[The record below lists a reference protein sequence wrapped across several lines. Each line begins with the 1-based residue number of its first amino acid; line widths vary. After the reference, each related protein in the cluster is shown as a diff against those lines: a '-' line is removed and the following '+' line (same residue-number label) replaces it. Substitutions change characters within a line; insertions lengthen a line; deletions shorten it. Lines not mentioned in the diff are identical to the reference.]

1 VILPDPTNSAPW
13 SRASVSQR
21 PESGSGNKRAGLLA
35 SKIEAEIIAMGWPA
49 GRLLGSEVDLMERYG
64 VSRSIFREAIRL
76 LEHRLMVESRRGRG
90 GGLFVAEPDPTVI
103 ADAVSLFLRYR
114 KVSVRDLFEVRQA
127 LELTSVRLAAARSTE
142 DDVARLR
149 KLADLPMDPT
159 PQQIADRGAEF
170 HNAVAEISGNAAILL
185 FVQVVTELTETML
198 DHEPAS
204 HIRSAVEHAHHGIV
218 DAIASLDPAIA
229 QRRMLRH
236 FEAMTEVGFPDTGK
250 LD

>member
-1 VILPDPTNSAPW
+1 MPDPTNSAPW